1 MMNRSDAAVLD
12 PAAWVTEAGLAGA
25 PELELLRGFCERAV
39 AAGVPISRA
48 QIIVDTLHPVH
59 EGRVFRWRSDRA
71 GEVVEYGRSSENE
84 EVAEKWRQSPFHH
97 LTQTGD
103 SYLRCK
109 LGDGGPARFPILTEL
124 REEGQTE
131 YMACLHRFAGKGVIG
146 EMDGVYSSWVS
157 DAPTGFSDAEAE
169 ALRRSLPPLA
179 LAVKCASLARIAG
192 TLVET
197 YLGRDPGRRVLDG
210 HIARGV
216 AERIRAVVWFSDLQ
230 GFTRIT
236 DTADPEAIIPLLN
249 DYAEAL
255 VSAIHEAGGDVLK
268 LMGDGILALFKADD
282 PGEACRCALKAE
294 MLARRRIAALNGK
307 RAKHGAPVTDAYL
320 SLHIG
325 DVLYGNIGSSERLDF
340 TVVGPAVNEAS
351 RIGALCRSIERA
363 VLVSSAFADA
373 ARPAERAR
381 LVSVGR
387 YALRGVARS
396 QELFTL
402 EAEA

>member
-84 EVAEKWRQSPFHH
+84 EVAEKWRQSPFYH
-97 LTQTGD
+97 LTQTGN
-103 SYLRCK
+103 SSLRCK

-157 DAPTGFSDAEAE
+157 DAPAGFSDAEAE

-216 AERIRAVVWFSDLQ
+216 AERIRAV
-230 GFTRIT
+230 R
-236 DTADPEAIIPLLN
+236 
-249 DYAEAL
+249 L
-255 VSAIHEAGGDVLK
+255 VQ
-268 LMGDGILALFKADD
+268 
-282 PGEACRCALKAE
+282 
-294 MLARRRIAALNGK
+294 
-307 RAKHGAPVTDAYL
+307 
-320 SLHIG
+320 
-325 DVLYGNIGSSERLDF
+325 
-340 TVVGPAVNEAS
+340 
-351 RIGALCRSIERA
+351 
-363 VLVSSAFADA
+363 
-373 ARPAERAR
+373 RPAGFYAHHRHGRSRSDHPAAQRLRRSAR
-381 LVSVGR
+381 LGDPRGR
-387 YALRGVARS
+387 WRRPQAHG
-396 QELFTL
+396 
-402 EAEA
+402 

>member
-1 MMNRSDAAVLD
+1 
-12 PAAWVTEAGLAGA
+12 
-25 PELELLRGFCERAV
+25 
-39 AAGVPISRA
+39 
-48 QIIVDTLHPVH
+48 
-59 EGRVFRWRSDRA
+59 
-71 GEVVEYGRSSENE
+71 
-84 EVAEKWRQSPFHH
+84 
-97 LTQTGD
+97 
-103 SYLRCK
+103 
-109 LGDGGPARFPILTEL
+109 
-124 REEGQTE
+124 
-131 YMACLHRFAGKGVIG
+131 
-146 EMDGVYSSWVS
+146 
-157 DAPTGFSDAEAE
+157 
-169 ALRRSLPPLA
+169 
-179 LAVKCASLARIAG
+179 
-192 TLVET
+192 
-197 YLGRDPGRRVLDG
+197 
-210 HIARGV
+210 
-216 AERIRAVVWFSDLQ
+216 
-230 GFTRIT
+230 
-236 DTADPEAIIPLLN
+236 
-249 DYAEAL
+249 
-255 VSAIHEAGGDVLK
+255 
-268 LMGDGILALFKADD
+268 MGDGILALFKADD

-402 EAEA
+402 EAEG